1 MHFSLSWKL
10 SSWQTRNHIFDIQIS
25 LCLFPEK
32 NAFNKTYRTIF
43 QENKYPKMLL
53 FKNL

>member
-1 MHFSLSWKL
+1 MDFNLSWKL
-10 SSWQTRNHIFDIQIS
+10 SSLWTRNHIFDIQIV
-25 LCLFPEK
+25 LCLFLGK

-43 QENKYPKMLL
+43 QENKYPKIIL